1 MGAYSTVLYD
11 TKDLFRRSTTP
22 KEVFARFITYH
33 FDLFTQLFRSNYL
46 ALFLYLIKGTV
57 DYSPAVGLCIIAIV

>member
-1 MGAYSTVLYD
+1 MNLFVISGALLLKGSV
-11 TKDLFRRSTTP
+11 TP
-22 KEVFARFITYH
+22 GEVFARFITFH

-46 ALFLYLIKGTV
+46 PLFLYLIKGML